1 MRTTKKPVRKVQTK
15 FLMNISVHPIQREY
29 VRAYGVHCTLEIGF
43 NWSPWDFQ
51 MSCGSGSLRLKNAV
65 NRHFVIAGSYEK
77 IFWVL
82 NEKVLTMFFF
92 LLLLLPILGQAA
104 NPARMSSSWVGVSLS
119 IPLFVCLSFISLT
132 KKKFE
137 DFCHHIL

>member
-1 MRTTKKPVRKVQTK
+1 
-15 FLMNISVHPIQREY
+15 
-29 VRAYGVHCTLEIGF
+29 
-43 NWSPWDFQ
+43 

-82 NEKVLTMFFF
+82 NEKVLTMYFFF
-92 LLLLLPILGQAA
+92 LLLLPILGQAA

-119 IPLFVCLSFISLT
+119 IPLFVCLFVIYIID
-132 KKKFE
+132 KE
-137 DFCHHIL
+137 EV